1 MNILGFKIFLHKEM
15 ASFERSLDVL
25 TINKIFEDIDKI
37 KSIFLD
43 KNQILLFDAI
53 QISE

>member
-25 TINKIFEDIDKI
+25 TINKIFKDIDKI

-43 KNQILLFDAI
+43 KN
-53 QISE
+53 